1 MCGADVP
8 EALTRYEA
16 MRLPPTTQV
25 VLTNRRNPPDAIL
38 REVYER
44 TGDKPFVSIDD
55 VIPAAELRAMS
66 DRYKTVAGY
75 DKKALAG

>member
-1 MCGADVP
+1 MP

-16 MRLPPTTQV
+16 LRLPPTTQV

-44 TGDKPFVSIDD
+44 TGDKPFGSIDD
-55 VIPAAELRAMS
+55 VIPAEELRAMS